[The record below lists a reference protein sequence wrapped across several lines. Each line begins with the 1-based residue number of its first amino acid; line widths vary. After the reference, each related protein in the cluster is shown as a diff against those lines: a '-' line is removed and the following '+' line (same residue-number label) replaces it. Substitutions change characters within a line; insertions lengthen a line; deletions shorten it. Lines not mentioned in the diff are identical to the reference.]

1 MFLTYK
7 RENVQKQQAII
18 STVNSD
24 KIIKIPDG
32 VKTSNPSLFK
42 NGVTSFF
49 FHVEIRYRARA
60 IRWREC
66 LLLNVT

>member
-1 MFLTYK
+1 MFLTYE

-18 STVNSD
+18 SMVNSD

-49 FHVEIRYRARA
+49 LPCRNKVQSACNTMA
-60 IRWREC
+60 GMS
-66 LLLNVT
+66 TA